1 MQRGSRELTR
11 AATAYLTCLSF
22 ALTFLVSVLTGA
34 AGVTPLVRGVIVAV
48 AVWFVGGLLMR
59 PLLSTVLD
67 AMARDRATVAE
78 GSGENA
84 E

>member
-1 MQRGSRELTR
+1 MQGGSRELAR

-22 ALTFLVSVLTGA
+22 ALAFLVSVATG
-34 AGVTPLVRGVIVAV
+34 GGGTTPLLRGVIVAV
-48 AVWFVGGLLMR
+48 ATWFLGGLLMR

-67 AMARDRATVAE
+67 AMARDRAVAE
-78 GSGENA
+78 GTGEKA